1 MNPET
6 RTRSIFGASA
16 SFEALLAPTYGLADG
31 ILYGVSALAR
41 KVERHNAAHKRKR
54 AIAVTVR
61 ELSRLDDRVL
71 KDIGIARHDILAV
84 SEAIVD
90 HPDVNLRNLYNR

>member
-1 MNPET
+1 MNTET
-6 RTRSIFGASA
+6 KTRSIFGAGA

-41 KVERHNAAHKRKR
+41 KVEKHIAARKR
-54 AIAVTVR
+54 QRAITVTVR
-61 ELSRLDDRVL
+61 ELSRLEDRVL
-71 KDIGIARHDILAV
+71 KDIGIARHDIHAV

-90 HPDVNLRNLYNR
+90 NAKIDLRNLYNR